1 MAREKKTALAVA
13 TAGRSAKER
22 HQRSARDK
30 NAWAAP
36 VTREL
41 VALPEKNIKSK
52 HQSYFQVFENHDK
65 KDKRLEFQTT
75 TDRNP
80 PPGFEFVPI
89 GNPELTKACKELSRE
104 QEAMIFIV
112 CTAKDVHANNLALQ
126 MSRVGHH
133 IRRTIVEQ
141 ARAQIGA
148 DELSPPSNSGEPE
161 PIPETQEEINA
172 QADAALR
179 DLFPRIPNFDKQM
192 IIEHAFKKGGTF
204 QGQPVVGMVQSLP
217 LSRRVQLAVL
227 AHIRHNHTRYDRLLK
242 EADYTTARKVVE
254 KHCLDILVR
263 WRGDEETGR
272 DQFDE
277 ILREV
282 VVLSDDSDESSSDE
296 DESSTD
302 GLVPGIVDG
311 DTHCTAAMPLRNSDR
326 RTDQQPA
333 KASRLSKSQTQNPQR
348 TPTEHGAGQRKKHPG
363 SKRANRGF
371 KRYQAV
377 AKRWEE
383 AVNRNRH
390 VHNAES
396 VSHSISMGRVPSQ
409 ATQRPPSVEII
420 SPVHRTDL
428 PWDDHMARTQQP
440 YHGMSQDHRQFGR
453 PNEGLAANHD
463 AGYPMPLDAPP
474 RFDQNP
480 GPDSAPSE
488 AVVIGRR
495 IGRFPVDSHIRTTS
509 APQRRYPEDLKDF
522 LVPSIEPAS
531 PHSGADVPQFVRQ
544 VIRGE
549 PRGPEQVPAGQV
561 FSSTQHPMPPDGRAR
576 DVDFYHTDRPTVV
589 DGSRSAAFS
598 RTRPQAMAPREY
610 YPIREAQPG
619 SALGSSEQA
628 RRVYRVREP
637 IGDVHRPHEPPMIAT
652 RRVVRVHREARPA
665 EAWESEPARIREFSP
680 HRPEPYNRAVPLETY
695 RKAEPRRVVYREASA
710 SRFED
715 RIPGPAPSSAQPPF
729 YEIRRAQPTGYWQ
742 GSAYIHPESS
752 GPVRPPAPSGLHDLP
767 PRQSFQELAPVQRA
781 PVDHQ
786 HRGRVTIFGKLVSH
800 NH

>member
-1 MAREKKTALAVA
+1 MGRDKKTALAVA

-30 NAWAAP
+30 NAWTAP

-65 KDKRLEFQTT
+65 KDKKLEFQTT

-112 CTAKDVHANNLALQ
+112 CTAKDVNANNLALQ

-148 DELSPPSNSGEPE
+148 EELLPPSHSGEPE

-296 DESSTD
+296 DEESSTD
-302 GLVPGIVDG
+302 GSIPGIVDG
-311 DTHCTAAMPLRNSDR
+311 DAHRTIAMPLRNGDHR
-326 RTDQQPA
+326 HNQQLV
-333 KASRLSKSQTQNPQR
+333 KAIRLNKPQGHKPNR
-348 TPTEHGAGQRKKHPG
+348 TPTERSSGQRKKHPG

-390 VHNAES
+390 VQNEEPT
-396 VSHSISMGRVPSQ
+396 SHSIPMGRVPSQ
-409 ATQRPPSVEII
+409 APQRPPSVEVI
-420 SPVHRTDL
+420 SPVHRAEL
-428 PWDDHMARTQQP
+428 PWVDHLARTPQP
-440 YHGMSQDHRQFGR
+440 YYATSQEHRQFGR
-453 PNEGLAANHD
+453 PHEGFAAKLD
-463 AGYPMPLDAPP
+463 AG
-474 RFDQNP
+474 
-480 GPDSAPSE
+480 
-488 AVVIGRR
+488 
-495 IGRFPVDSHIRTTS
+495 
-509 APQRRYPEDLKDF
+509 RYPEDLKDY

-549 PRGPEQVPAGQV
+549 PRGPEQVPAGQAIPSV
-561 FSSTQHPMPPDGRAR
+561 RHPMPFDNRAR
-576 DVDFYHTDRPTVV
+576 DVDFYHTNPPMVV
-589 DGSRSAAFS
+589 DGPRSAPFA
-598 RTRPQAMAPREY
+598 RTGQQQAMAPREY

-619 SALGSSEQA
+619 PAIGASEQP

-637 IGDVHRPHEPPMIAT
+637 MEDTRHSHEAPVIAT
-652 RRVVRVHREARPA
+652 RRVVRVHRDARPA
-665 EAWESEPARIREFSP
+665 EAWGSEPARVRERSP
-680 HRPEPYNRAVPLETY
+680 HRLEPYSHAVPSDYGKT
-695 RKAEPRRVVYREASA
+695 EPRRVVYREASA

-715 RIPGPAPSSAQPPF
+715 RVPNPAPSSAHPPY
-729 YEIRRAQPTGYWQ
+729 YEIHRAQPTGFWQ
-742 GSAYIHPESS
+742 GSTYIQPEAL
-752 GPVRPPAPSGLHDLP
+752 GPVRPPAPSGYHDLP
-767 PRQSFQELAPVQRA
+767 RHSFQEVAPVHRA
-781 PVDHQ
+781 PLGAPPENAIDSSYSA
-786 HRGRVTIFGKLVSH
+786 RISGC
-800 NH
+800 

>member
-148 DELSPPSNSGEPE
+148 DELSPLSNSGEPE

-192 IIEHAFKKGGTF
+192 IIEHAFKK
-204 QGQPVVGMVQSLP
+204 
-217 LSRRVQLAVL
+217 
-227 AHIRHNHTRYDRLLK
+227 
-242 EADYTTARKVVE
+242 
-254 KHCLDILVR
+254 
-263 WRGDEETGR
+263 
-272 DQFDE
+272 FDE

-296 DESSTD
+296 DEESSTD
-302 GLVPGIVDG
+302 GFVPGIVDG
-311 DTHCTAAMPLRNSDR
+311 DTHRTAALPLRNSDR
-326 RTDQQPA
+326 RTDQQLA
-333 KASRLSKSQTQNPQR
+333 KASRLSKPQTQNPPR
-348 TPTEHGAGQRKKHPG
+348 TPAEHGAGQRKKHPS
-363 SKRANRGF
+363 SKKANRGF

-390 VHNAES
+390 VQNAES
-396 VSHSISMGRVPSQ
+396 GSHSISMGRVPSQ

-428 PWDDHMARTQQP
+428 LWDDHMARTQQP
-440 YHGMSQDHRQFGR
+440 YHGMNQDHRQFGR
-453 PNEGLAANHD
+453 PNEGLAANLD
-463 AGYPMPLDAPP
+463 AGYPMPLDARS
-474 RFDQNP
+474 RFDQNS

-488 AVVIGRR
+488 SVVIRRR

-531 PHSGADVPQFVRQ
+531 PHSGADVPQFLCA
-544 VIRGE
+544 
-549 PRGPEQVPAGQV
+549 PPENPID
-561 FSSTQHPMPPDGRAR
+561 SS
-576 DVDFYHTDRPTVV
+576 
-589 DGSRSAAFS
+589 S
-598 RTRPQAMAPREY
+598 
-610 YPIREAQPG
+610 
-619 SALGSSEQA
+619 
-628 RRVYRVREP
+628 
-637 IGDVHRPHEPPMIAT
+637 
-652 RRVVRVHREARPA
+652 
-665 EAWESEPARIREFSP
+665 
-680 HRPEPYNRAVPLETY
+680 
-695 RKAEPRRVVYREASA
+695 
-710 SRFED
+710 
-715 RIPGPAPSSAQPPF
+715 
-729 YEIRRAQPTGYWQ
+729 
-742 GSAYIHPESS
+742 
-752 GPVRPPAPSGLHDLP
+752 
-767 PRQSFQELAPVQRA
+767 
-781 PVDHQ
+781 
-786 HRGRVTIFGKLVSH
+786 
-800 NH
+800 